1 MIGESVLSL
10 LLELKPG
17 APISVSYLDTGHRMQ
32 TVQMLYVGLIDKEY
46 LILRF
51 PDTRALVN
59 HKFGLVPGTH
69 LTLRTM
75 VAKEV
80 LHALSFKAPSL
91 GVSKLREPLLLVG
104 FPNQTNSQQLRS
116 KPRLKVEAMAGVRLL
131 NKELEFLTMVSD
143 FSLTGLKCEFNLT
156 EEQEAVL
163 NKSNIA
169 ELVGERVNID
179 FGVNDDFESDFQ
191 LYGVIKNA
199 RIQDKTWFGIQFED
213 NDESMVKSIFAIL
226 LMRLHGL

>member
-1 MIGESVLSL
+1 MSL

-17 APISVSYLDTGHRMQ
+17 APISVTYLDTGHKMQ
-32 TVQMLYVGLIDKEY
+32 TVQMIYVGLIDQEY
-46 LILRF
+46 LILKF
-51 PDTRALVN
+51 PDKRALVN

-75 VAKEV
+75 VAKDM
-80 LHALSFKAPSL
+80 LHAISFKAPSL
-91 GVSKLREPLLLVG
+91 GVSKLREPLLLVA
-104 FPNQTNSQQLRS
+104 FPSQTHSQQLRS

-131 NKELEFLTMVSD
+131 NKDFEFLTMVSD

-156 EEQEAVL
+156 EAQESQL
-163 NKSNIA
+163 NKNTIS
-169 ELVGERVNID
+169 ELVDERVSID

-191 LYGVIKNA
+191 LYGMIKNA
-199 RIQDKTWFGIQFED
+199 RIQDKALLGIQFEN
-213 NDESMVKSIFAIL
+213 NDESMVKSVFAIL